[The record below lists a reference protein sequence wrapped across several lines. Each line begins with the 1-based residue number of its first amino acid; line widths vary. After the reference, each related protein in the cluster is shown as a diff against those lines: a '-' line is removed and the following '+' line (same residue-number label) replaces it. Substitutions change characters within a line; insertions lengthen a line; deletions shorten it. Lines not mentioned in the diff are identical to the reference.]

1 MIIFQDMFMESRG
14 KPIEYNG
21 RTVQM
26 VDKVSIG
33 DGADV
38 RIRFELI
45 SAKWKQGINL
55 TTNGHFVVNGDRF
68 DKSIVLWQDT
78 APVTSEFRVN
88 SSDGLLSVKN
98 VWDMGDGVMQSWR
111 GGGAMMVE
119 GDAESRRDLC
129 NDGEF
134 DDDFDDLIFTLEIGQ
149 PSNFTQRADGNS
161 QAVIYPALRLVS
173 GALPPVVEWG
183 SRPWSKAPTGLGRCP
198 LRAAFLTL
206 AI

>member
-33 DGADV
+33 DAADV
-38 RIRFELI
+38 RIRFEHI
-45 SAKWKQGINL
+45 SAKWKQGIYL
-55 TTNGHFVVNGDRF
+55 TTKGHFVVNGDRF

-98 VWDMGDGVMQSWR
+98 VWDMGDGVMQSWC
-111 GGGAMMVE
+111 GGGAMIVE
-119 GDAESRRDLC
+119 GDAESRRYLC

-149 PSNFTQRADGNS
+149 PGNFT
-161 QAVIYPALRLVS
+161 
-173 GALPPVVEWG
+173 
-183 SRPWSKAPTGLGRCP
+183 
-198 LRAAFLTL
+198 
-206 AI
+206 

>member
-1 MIIFQDMFMESRG
+1 MIIFQDKFMESRG
-14 KPIEYNG
+14 NPIEYNG

-38 RIRFELI
+38 RIRFEHI

-55 TTNGHFVVNGDRF
+55 TTTGHFVVNGDRF

-98 VWDMGDGVMQSWR
+98 VWDMGDGVMQSWH
-111 GGGAMMVE
+111 GGGAMIVE
-119 GDAESRRDLC
+119 GDAESRRYLC

-134 DDDFDDLIFTLEIGQ
+134 DDDFDDLIFTLEI
-149 PSNFTQRADGNS
+149 TH
-161 QAVIYPALRLVS
+161 S
-173 GALPPVVEWG
+173 GESG
-183 SRPWSKAPTGLGRCP
+183 DH
-198 LRAAFLTL
+198 AA
-206 AI
+206 